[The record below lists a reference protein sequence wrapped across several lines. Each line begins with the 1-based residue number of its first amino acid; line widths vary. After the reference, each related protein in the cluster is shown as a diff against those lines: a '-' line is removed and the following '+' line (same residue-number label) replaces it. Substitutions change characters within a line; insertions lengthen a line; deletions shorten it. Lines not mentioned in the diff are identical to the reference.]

1 MNGRLFLLRV
11 KEVGSIPEDYR
22 DFKSAC
28 GPLLPPVEVPP
39 VIPPLPQALEPGG
52 ETTPG
57 GFSDA
62 SKEIKNWS
70 VC

>member
-1 MNGRLFLLRV
+1 M
-11 KEVGSIPEDYR
+11 PEDYR
-22 DFKSAC
+22 EFKSAC

-57 GFSDA
+57 RFSDV
-62 SKEIKNWS
+62 SNGIKCWS
-70 VC
+70 VRFLLLCVYPRCKGV